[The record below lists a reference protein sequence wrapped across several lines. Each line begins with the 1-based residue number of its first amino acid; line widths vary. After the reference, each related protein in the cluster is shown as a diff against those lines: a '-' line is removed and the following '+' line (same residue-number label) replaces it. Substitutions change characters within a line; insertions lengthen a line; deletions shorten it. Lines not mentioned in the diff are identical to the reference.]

1 MIWKL
6 TWDRINSRLDTTEE
20 MTCEFEDI
28 PNNVEESAHNEIE
41 KKDETKRKRTSMSWD
56 KRSNGLN
63 ICVTG
68 FSKVGKRKGMG
79 KIVEEVIGKYIPNL
93 VKNIKA
99 WI

>member
-6 TWDRINSRLDTTEE
+6 TWNRINSRLDIIEV
-20 MTCEFEDI
+20 TCEFEDI

-41 KKDETKRKRTSMSWD
+41 KKMKKKRKRTSMSWD
-56 KRSNGLN
+56 KNSNVLN
-63 ICVTG
+63 ICVIG
-68 FSKVGKRKGMG
+68 FSKVGKRKGVG
-79 KIVEEVIGKYIPNL
+79 KILEEIIGKYIPNL